1 MLHRAGD
8 ISASHTVLWVS
19 VLVLLKDLGGGRI
32 RTAALNWPERYSLPC
47 DITQKYKLGRSQ
59 SWWAAATCELA
70 GHWSAGGQQHHFF
83 VLSIFRW
90 LCIAPFLFLD
100 LYLLSVHQYFSYY
113 LCFSVSLPLSV
124 PLYLSQY
131 LCLYILLFCLMS
143 STWVMFS
150 ISFPHLT
157 GRGWWIT
164 NVWCVLCC
172 CQVIHSSAFW
182 NLVCSLRGWDR
193 GTDLI
198 QVCL

>member
-1 MLHRAGD
+1 M
-8 ISASHTVLWVS
+8 
-19 VLVLLKDLGGGRI
+19 LVLHKNLGGGRI

-83 VLSIFRW
+83 VLSILRW

-100 LYLLSVHQYFSYY
+100 LSLLSVHQYFSYY

-157 GRGWWIT
+157 GRGW
-164 NVWCVLCC
+164 
-172 CQVIHSSAFW
+172 
-182 NLVCSLRGWDR
+182 
-193 GTDLI
+193 
-198 QVCL
+198 